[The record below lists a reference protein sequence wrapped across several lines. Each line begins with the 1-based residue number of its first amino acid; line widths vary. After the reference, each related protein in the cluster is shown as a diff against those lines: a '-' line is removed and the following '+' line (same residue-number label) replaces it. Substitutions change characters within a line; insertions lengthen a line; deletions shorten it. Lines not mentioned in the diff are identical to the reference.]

1 MSDDLLLKTK
11 PANNLG
17 LIILDNLPHLLDEK
31 QMMIELNGIAN
42 AVARQARDFKS
53 SAKIREII
61 ENPDKMEEKFNCLK
75 RALRFKAMARAFMVL
90 YEQTEMTATGLFN
103 EAIEGFKYNPQFAL
117 PDNEFGRYLI
127 KQLTELFTEL
137 EVVKPGAFE
146 AKKIDINPAKKII
159 EG

>member
-1 MSDDLLLKTK
+1 MSDEIMLKTK
-11 PANNLG
+11 PVNNLG
-17 LIILDNLPHLLDEK
+17 LIILDNLPHLLEDK
-31 QMMIELNGIAN
+31 SMMVELNGIAN
-42 AVARQARDFKS
+42 AVARQAKDFKS

-75 RALRFKAMARAFMVL
+75 RALRFKAMSRAFMVL
-90 YEQTEMTATGLFN
+90 FEQTEMTATGLFN

-117 PDNEFGRYLI
+117 PDNEFGKFLI
-127 KQLTELFTEL
+127 KQLVELFTEL

-146 AKKIDINPAKKII
+146 SKKIDITPPKKII